1 MSKIIYG
8 SKNGKRVDSK
18 AIDEEIRDA
27 IRHGS
32 TNIHVISD
40 GQHGIGGRL
49 WGFSDSITITV
60 EGPVGQRVGGMGMF
74 GTKIIVQGS
83 ASDDVGWLNCGA
95 DITVLGDVTNGAHN
109 AAAQG
114 TLYVQGSG
122 GARCDTMTKHNPKF
136 PPPQS
141 WYFRDVGDTFAEFK
155 AGGVAVVCGM
165 NPRNKHNILGYRP
178 CVGMVG
184 GAIYFRGP
192 IEGYSENDVKLLDLT
207 PQDWDWLVNGL
218 PPFLKAIDR
227 DDSYFDLTKDP
238 DEWRK
243 LIPYSAQERA
253 KKSTVGIDMSDF
265 RKSQWEKD
273 VGQGGIFA
281 EYVNHPQ
288 TIIPYITTSEDRR
301 FRPVW
306 SNEKYSPPCEY
317 TCPSGIPTW
326 RRAQLIRLGKL
337 QEALELVLQYSP
349 LPATVCGEVC
359 AHLCMQGCTRSIV
372 DRPLDTEE
380 FGKASLGLPMPK
392 KEEETGKKVAVIGA
406 GAAGLSAAWQLALKG
421 YEIDLYDSEAKIGG
435 KLEYFIPRQRL
446 PQTVLKGELERFKK
460 AGIHIHTRHSVD
472 ARKFQEIY
480 NNHDAVVVAC
490 GAHRP
495 RTIAIEGADKII
507 NAYDF
512 LRDANMGK
520 ALPVKDKHVVVIGAG
535 NVGMDVATEAFHF
548 GAKDV
553 TAIDIQKPAA
563 YGKELE
569 LAQSLGAKVLWP
581 VFTERYSKEEKK
593 LYFNDGTSLDADILV
608 LAIGDLPVTGFLPPS
623 VHTNKD
629 GWIDADEAGHTSDPK
644 IFAVGDAV
652 SLGLV
657 THAIGHG
664 RKAAEAIHALFTGRS
679 FYRPEPR
686 PIIPYERIKTSYYEA
701 CKPAPFEMV
710 AESNRCLSCAVCRD
724 CHMCEATCYYGAISR
739 KDYPDGRYEYVVND
753 ELCIGCG
760 FCAGICPCGIWEM
773 VENV

>member
-32 TNIHVISD
+32 TNLHVISD

-192 IEGYSENDVKLLDLT
+192 IEGYSENDVKLLELT
-207 PQDWDWLVNGL
+207 PQDWDWLVKGL

-273 VGQGGIFA
+273 VGHGGIFA

-288 TIIPYITTSEDRR
+288 TIIPYITTADNRR
-301 FRPVW
+301 FRPLW

-359 AHLCMQGCTRSIV
+359 AHLCMKGCTRSIV

-380 FGKASLGLPMPK
+380 FGKASLELPLPK
-392 KEEETGKKVAVIGA
+392 KDEKTGKPHD
-406 GAAGLSAAWQLALKG
+406 Q
-421 YEIDLYDSEAKIGG
+421 E
-435 KLEYFIPRQRL
+435 KLFEYF
-446 PQTVLKGELERFKK
+446 FC
-460 AGIHIHTRHSVD
+460 
-472 ARKFQEIY
+472 
-480 NNHDAVVVAC
+480 N
-490 GAHRP
+490 
-495 RTIAIEGADKII
+495 
-507 NAYDF
+507 
-512 LRDANMGK
+512 
-520 ALPVKDKHVVVIGAG
+520 
-535 NVGMDVATEAFHF
+535 EASIF
-548 GAKDV
+548 
-553 TAIDIQKPAA
+553 
-563 YGKELE
+563 
-569 LAQSLGAKVLWP
+569 
-581 VFTERYSKEEKK
+581 
-593 LYFNDGTSLDADILV
+593 
-608 LAIGDLPVTGFLPPS
+608 GFL
-623 VHTNKD
+623 
-629 GWIDADEAGHTSDPK
+629 
-644 IFAVGDAV
+644 FF
-652 SLGLV
+652 L
-657 THAIGHG
+657 
-664 RKAAEAIHALFTGRS
+664 
-679 FYRPEPR
+679 Y
-686 PIIPYERIKTSYYEA
+686 
-701 CKPAPFEMV
+701 
-710 AESNRCLSCAVCRD
+710 VCHIRVRRR
-724 CHMCEATCYYGAISR
+724 M
-739 KDYPDGRYEYVVND
+739 K
-753 ELCIGCG
+753 
-760 FCAGICPCGIWEM
+760 
-773 VENV
+773 